1 MAVIQFG
8 HTWWGEKWLE
18 SLTSIDYTNRLP
30 RGQRYARNGSVV
42 SIDIQKGNTSAKVAG
57 RRRTPYNV
65 HLHPWSFTE
74 EGKKLVKD
82 LILRN
87 PYYLSQLE
95 GRILPRELLEEFS
108 KLEMPLFPS
117 SWKELPMRCSCPDW
131 AVPCKH
137 IAAVIYIIANE
148 IDKDP
153 FLVFKLHGFD
163 LVKSMQEVLYPD
175 QSSAEKVPLLP
186 SLFSEEEL
194 NCSCSQSA
202 LESIDFSS
210 IPDMGD
216 AAAGILTEKPLFYP
230 KKDFKTLVTAGTEK
244 LSRMTRKKIKEI
256 ELVEEPPEL
265 LFTSG
270 EFKILTGKKLLS
282 GVLKQGKQRLTFSS
296 EDPEPFISSIGK
308 LPAVNL
314 SAYPPL
320 TAYLVMLHSFTLKLM
335 EQRALI
341 PDLYGVSEGKYRI
354 RWIPALFNAEISAI
368 FTSLAEQLPSSL
380 VSFKGTPLSRREQ
393 LFMIISFIAG
403 SYINESYILLESNT
417 DPVTSMFFSGSI
429 YAPARFEERGNIQV
443 MQLWLG
449 RYFTRPSNLVPIL
462 HIEEIQHPGKNKGA
476 QKEAHKRDSH
486 HSYRFEI
493 HVENT
498 ASADASAAGNAELDE
513 AASGGAASDGAAAAK
528 QSAQKKLTPSTA
540 AGTASSSA
548 SASPQPLFSII
559 SELDA
564 ESMALLRDLQLLA
577 AYLPA
582 VNTYLKAGKAVT
594 IDEESFAESWFDALG
609 ALQTLRV
616 RTHVPKALQKR
627 LFPQLTLSFKKK
639 AGVSSESVTNYLS
652 LQKLVDFQWSVAAGD
667 MLIPA
672 DEFYE
677 LTSTYKKL
685 IRYHDAY
692 VMLDEKELK
701 KMRKALE
708 KPVSLRPLDIV
719 KIHLEGSFN
728 NVPIQTDA
736 SLKSI
741 INSLFTVDPVPL
753 PDRLQ
758 ADLRPYQEKGFQWLY
773 HNRRI
778 GIGSLI
784 ADDMGLGKTL
794 QVLALLQKMKEEG
807 SLTPKKAAIV
817 IVPASIASNW
827 QKEMEK
833 FTPDL
838 VPGIYHGQN
847 RMLDPECEVIITTY
861 SVVSQDTSLLSKKKW
876 SAVIIDEAQ
885 NIKTPTAARTAA
897 VKSLKGEVKI
907 AMTGTPVENRLMDYW
922 SVFDF
927 MMKNLL
933 GKKTHF
939 KDAYALPI
947 ERYRDRKALESFRK
961 LSSPFILRRMKT
973 DKKIIQDLP
982 DKVTLNTYTELSADQ
997 AALYES
1003 LVSSIEEMT
1012 DQAEGI
1018 RRSGMIFKLITGLKQ
1033 ICDHPALYL
1042 KQDLKQDVKQNVKQ
1056 EVKQNLNQAQDIKQ
1070 DMNQPLRPEMRQG
1083 INQEVH
1089 SSRLSGKAQQL
1100 LLLVEKILSR
1110 NEKVLVFTQFAQMG
1124 RILQTILE
1132 KELSIA
1138 APFFYGA
1145 LSRKKRDEMVSAFQQ
1160 DSGSSV
1166 MIISLKA
1173 GGVGLNLTAANHVI
1187 HYDLWWNPAVEH
1199 QATDRVFRIGQ
1210 RKDVQVHRFITKG
1223 TFEEKIN
1230 SMLEEKQ
1237 ELADLTV
1244 AQGEKWIASMN
1255 NRELKELLKL
1265 ER

>member
-8 HTWWGEKWLE
+8 HTWWGKKWLE
-18 SLTSIDYTNRLP
+18 SLTRIDYTNRLP

-42 SIDIQKGNTSAKVAG
+42 SIDIQKGKISAKVAG

-65 HLHPWSFTE
+65 RLNPWSFTE
-74 EGKKLVKD
+74 KGKKIAED

-95 GRILPRELLEEFS
+95 ARVLPRELLEEFS
-108 KLEMPLFPS
+108 NLGMPLFPA

-153 FLVFKLHGFD
+153 FLVFTLHGFD
-163 LVKSMQEVLYPD
+163 LIKSIEDTLYAD
-175 QSSAEKVPLLP
+175 QPAAENVPLLP
-186 SLFSEEEL
+186 SFCSGEEL

-210 IPDMGD
+210 IPDIGD

-230 KKDFKTLVTAGTEK
+230 KKDFKALLTASADK
-244 LSRMTRKKIKEI
+244 LSKAIQKKVKEI
-256 ELVEEPPEL
+256 DLAEEPPEL

-270 EFKILTGKKLLS
+270 EFKLLHGKKLVS
-282 GVLKQGKQRLTFSS
+282 AVLKQGKQRISFSS
-296 EDPEPFISSIGK
+296 EDPEPFISSIGQ

-354 RWIPALFNAEISAI
+354 RWIPALFNTDISAI

-380 VSFKGTPLSRREQ
+380 VSFKGTPLDRREQ
-393 LFMIISFIAG
+393 LFMIISFIAN
-403 SYINESYILLESNT
+403 SYINESDLLPEKDA
-417 DPVTSMFFSGSI
+417 DPIISMFFSGSI
-429 YAPARFEERGNIQV
+429 YTPSRFEERGNIQAI
-443 MQLWLG
+443 QLWLG
-449 RYFTRPSNLVPIL
+449 RFFIRPSKLVPIL
-462 HIEEIQHPGKNKGA
+462 HIEELTPDDKGKG
-476 QKEAHKRDSH
+476 KESAEAKDDY
-486 HSYRFEI
+486 SYRFEI

-498 ASADASAAGNAELDE
+498 ASADASAAENAELDE
-513 AASGGAASDGAAAAK
+513 AASGGAASDGAAAGK
-528 QSAQKKLTPSTA
+528 QSAQKRLTPSTA

-594 IDEESFAESWFDALG
+594 IDEEDFAESWFAALG
-609 ALQTLRV
+609 ALQTLGV

-652 LQKLVDFQWSVAAGD
+652 LQKLVDFQWSIAAGD

-719 KIHLEGSFN
+719 KIHLEGSYN

-773 HNRRI
+773 HNHRI

-817 IVPASIASNW
+817 IVPASLATNW

-838 VPGIYHGQN
+838 IPGIYHGQN

-933 GKKTHF
+933 G
-939 KDAYALPI
+939 
-947 ERYRDRKALESFRK
+947 
-961 LSSPFILRRMKT
+961 
-973 DKKIIQDLP
+973 
-982 DKVTLNTYTELSADQ
+982 
-997 AALYES
+997 
-1003 LVSSIEEMT
+1003 
-1012 DQAEGI
+1012 
-1018 RRSGMIFKLITGLKQ
+1018 
-1033 ICDHPALYL
+1033 
-1042 KQDLKQDVKQNVKQ
+1042 
-1056 EVKQNLNQAQDIKQ
+1056 
-1070 DMNQPLRPEMRQG
+1070 
-1083 INQEVH
+1083 
-1089 SSRLSGKAQQL
+1089 
-1100 LLLVEKILSR
+1100 
-1110 NEKVLVFTQFAQMG
+1110 
-1124 RILQTILE
+1124 
-1132 KELSIA
+1132 
-1138 APFFYGA
+1138 
-1145 LSRKKRDEMVSAFQQ
+1145 
-1160 DSGSSV
+1160 
-1166 MIISLKA
+1166 
-1173 GGVGLNLTAANHVI
+1173 
-1187 HYDLWWNPAVEH
+1187 
-1199 QATDRVFRIGQ
+1199 
-1210 RKDVQVHRFITKG
+1210 
-1223 TFEEKIN
+1223 
-1230 SMLEEKQ
+1230 
-1237 ELADLTV
+1237 
-1244 AQGEKWIASMN
+1244 
-1255 NRELKELLKL
+1255 
-1265 ER
+1265 